1 MATTLSIITV
11 NLNNNNG
18 LIKTLESIKK
28 QSFDSYEHIIID
40 GGSIDGSLS
49 TIQEY
54 SKQSTKLS
62 YWISEKDEGIYHA
75 MNKGIDVAKGEY
87 LIFLNSGDKFH
98 DNILHMIP
106 FDGTKYI
113 YGDVNIIFS
122 KNHSIETK
130 SPFPIDPV
138 FLLLED
144 TICHQVC
151 FIHHTLFN
159 NQRYSTKYTLASD
172 WIHIVKNI
180 ILENCTYQHIPICI
194 TDYDGNGISATS
206 GSLGV
211 NERNKWIKNNFPND
225 LYNSL
230 IELAQARKKLKKIQ
244 KSGLEDIILLIS
256 STRKFKKRIRNI
268 IILLYNINRLF
279 SKKRR
284 RYNT

>member
-1 MATTLSIITV
+1 MATILSIITV

-18 LIKTLESIKK
+18 LIETLESIKK

-87 LIFLNSGDKFH
+87 YIFLNSGDKFH
-98 DNILHMIP
+98 SDILNKIT

-113 YGDVNIIFS
+113 YGDAKIIFS
-122 KNHSIETK
+122 ENHSIYIN
-130 SPFPIDPV
+130 SPYPIDPI
-138 FLLLED
+138 FLLIEPT
-144 TICHQVC
+144 TICHQAC

-159 NQRYSTKYTLASD
+159 NQRYSTKYILASD
-172 WIHIVKNI
+172 WIHIVENI
-180 ILENCTYQHIPICI
+180 VLNSCTYKHIPICI
-194 TDYDGNGISATS
+194 SDYDGNGISSINGAQ
-206 GSLGV
+206 GLE
-211 NERNKWIKNNFPND
+211 ERQQWINKNFPHL

-230 IELAQARKKLKKIQ
+230 VELSQNRSKMRIIQESGLENIILQICSTRKLKKRV
-244 KSGLEDIILLIS
+244 KKILVFFY
-256 STRKFKKRIRNI
+256 KANK
-268 IILLYNINRLF
+268 LF
-279 SKKRR
+279 SRKSKL
-284 RYNT
+284 